1 MERQTPVLLVDAPG
15 PVGAPVAPRGPRRD
29 QAGVSLIEVLISV
42 FLVSLVVLGLAA
54 GFLTIVRV
62 NADTAERQVVDQAI
76 GSYTESLTTAQYL
89 PCDDPTQ
96 PGSIVAYTSTYPAGS
111 WTPTPASGVTAN
123 IVGVEYW
130 NGTSG
135 FADACPGTPAADDQ
149 GAQRLTV
156 EVAYRDTQRKAQIV
170 KRSR

>member
-1 MERQTPVLLVDAPG
+1 MLLAG
-15 PVGAPVAPRGPRRD
+15 FARSANAIRRSHRA

-42 FLVSLVVLGLAA
+42 FLISLVVLGLAA

-96 PGSIVAYTSTYPAGS
+96 PGDVGTYTSTYPAGS
-111 WTPTPASGVTAN
+111 WTPAPGVTAS
-123 IVGVEYW
+123 IVDVEYW
-130 NGTSG
+130 DGTSG
-135 FADACPGTPAADDQ
+135 FDDACPGAPSAADR

-156 EVAYRDTQRKAQIV
+156 QVAYRDTQRQAQIV